1 MDNRNYMKLMVA
13 GLACMALCGT
23 TLAAPHGG
31 HGGPAPKGPAIHQKA
46 PARHTPAKGP
56 QVAHHAPRAE
66 HRAPHRE
73 AHHGAPM
80 HHRVH
85 HPAPPPPPGVVR
97 PLPPPPPPPPPPA
110 RTVVVHHEETGL
122 GALLGARVGGLIG
135 AAL

>member
-23 TLAAPHGG
+23 ALAAPKGG

-46 PARHTPAKGP
+46 PVGYAPARGP
-56 QVAHHAPRAE
+56 QLAHHTPRAE

-73 AHHGAPM
+73 VHHGAPM

-85 HPAPPPPPGVVR
+85 HPA
-97 PLPPPPPPPPPPA
+97 PPPPPA

-122 GALLGARVGGLIG
+122 GALLGALVGGLIG